1 MDRSLQRIHSFEERK
16 SDLTSVLS
24 CDTIF
29 NMTQTINNL
38 TEEQAS
44 QRSEIL
50 LALQESICSITFIK
64 ADGSERVMQCTLM
77 ESHLPVR
84 DEVSVKTKRTPTP
97 TNITVWDLEKSA
109 WRSFNIKNLIR
120 WKREN

>member
-16 SDLTSVLS
+16 SDLTPVPS

-29 NMTQTINNL
+29 TMTQTIDNL

-84 DEVSVKTKRTPTP
+84 NEVSVKTKRTP